1 MLNTQVLL
9 MSRISQSHSD
19 FIFLFS
25 GESSPARKRDQELLS
40 RATTCSAVLKLICT
54 AKGCPMGLLGQGL
67 N

>member
-9 MSRISQSHSD
+9 MSRISQSHPAFS
-19 FIFLFS
+19 FLFS
-25 GESSPARKRDQELLS
+25 DESSPARKRDQELLS
-40 RATTCSAVLKLICT
+40 RVTTCSAVLKLICT